1 MEVELAELKGK
12 HDERAK
18 ERAAEAERVKAL
30 EVELAE
36 ANAKESSLREENKLH
51 LSALAEADAKESSL
65 ITKLKKESEK
75 RAAEA
80 ELKILR
86 LS

>member
-1 MEVELAELKGK
+1 MKRAVEAELVKILEVELAELKGK

-36 ANAKESSLREENKLH
+36 LKGKHDERAKE
-51 LSALAEADAKESSL
+51 
-65 ITKLKKESEK
+65 
-75 RAAEA
+75 RAAVRSA
-80 ELKILR
+80 SRLWR
-86 LS
+86 LSWLN